1 MWKTINR
8 TQLCTG
14 LLIILLTVVYFHTT
28 SLPQIGFRS
37 KIPFND
43 TDVFSNRKNKLHPG
57 SGILATRNF
66 QKATKS
72 LKTAN
77 RRKYLIYFCD
87 KNRGCNGLGG
97 RQHSIT
103 NAFIYAMQMDRRF
116 GIVMSTPCDVRQF
129 FIPNK
134 YNWIIPES
142 NLFGKPYKVIERGT
156 VLSLNETTEVI
167 YLRTSSKNYV
177 NMYSQIQ
184 HKLPPYL
191 KGGTTRSQIVKLIWE
206 YLMKPSHYVI
216 NHLKTLALPENLTCA
231 HVRIGRSK
239 NLPNDAPRNNLT
251 SVPKLWDFMEKF
263 DNTIFVATD
272 NIEVRDSARRRFT
285 KRYFDSGG
293 SSFSMIAASI
303 RNNSKDLYRFDRTGI
318 KPFKLS

>member
-1 MWKTINR
+1 M
-8 TQLCTG
+8 
-14 LLIILLTVVYFHTT
+14 VYFYTT
-28 SLPQIGFRS
+28 P
-37 KIPFND
+37 P
-43 TDVFSNRKNKLHPG
+43 V
-57 SGILATRNF
+57 SGILATKILYYGPQNYATPVLNHGKNF

-72 LKTAN
+72 LKTAH
-77 RRKYLIYFCD
+77 RQKYLIYLCD
-87 KNRGCNGLGG
+87 KNRGCSGLGG
-97 RQHSIT
+97 RQQGVT
-103 NAFIYAMQMDRRF
+103 YAFINAIQMDRRF
-116 GIVMSTPCDVRQF
+116 GIIMSSPCDVRQF
-129 FIPNK
+129 FIPNE

-167 YLRTSSKNYV
+167 YLLTGSKRFV
-177 NMYSQIQ
+177 SMYRQIQ

-191 KGGTTRSQIVKLIWE
+191 KGGTKVGQILKLIWE

-251 SVPKLWDFMEKF
+251 SVPKLWDFMEKY
-263 DNTIFVATD
+263 DKVNTIFVATD

-293 SSFSMIAASI
+293 SSFSMMAAYI

-318 KPFKLS
+318 KPFKLP